1 MKDDLYCVIDIGGT
15 KILLLLMDSTETILY
30 REKRSTPKPEE
41 PEAIIRVIQEM
52 LSEGYINT
60 SLEPGRRPKAIGVCI
75 AGFLDHHKGLVYQS
89 PNLHWNEPVHFAQ
102 IMSQQLDCP
111 VYLENDA
118 NAAVVGEVFY
128 GAARGHRNAVYVTIS
143 TGIGGGLF
151 LDGRLYRGQSGFA
164 GEIGHIKPFGK
175 SRTCNCGGNDCLEI
189 WASGTGISLSA
200 EELWSADDV
209 SPAKLDARWVF
220 EEAEKGNTLAQ
231 RIIDQTMEITGR
243 GLANLVNLFN
253 PSCIVIGGG
262 VAGNRKKYFSEISKV
277 IREEAIK
284 PSVEITP
291 LEIVPAQLEPD
302 AGLWGIY
309 ALLTGKL
316 EE

>member
-1 MKDDLYCVIDIGGT
+1 MKDDLYCIVDIGGT
-15 KILLLLMDSTETILY
+15 KILLLLIDSAENILF
-30 REKRSTPKPEE
+30 RKKRATPKPEE
-41 PEAIIRVIQEM
+41 PDAIIRVI
-52 LSEGYINT
+52 SELLAEANRKNGYK
-60 SLEPGRRPKAIGVCI
+60 PGEKPKAIGVCI
-75 AGFLDHHKGLVYQS
+75 AGFLDHHKGLIYQS
-89 PNLHWNEPVHFAQ
+89 PNLHWNEPVPLAT
-102 IMSQQLDCP
+102 IMSEQLHCP
-111 VYLENDA
+111 VFIENDA

-151 LDGRLYRGQSGFA
+151 LDGRLYRGHSGFA

-189 WASGTGISLSA
+189 WASGTGLSLSA
-200 EELWSADDV
+200 ETLWPKDEDN
-209 SPAKLDARWVF
+209 PAKLDAKWVF

-231 RIIDQTMEITGR
+231 NIIFQTMEITGR

-262 VAGNRKKYFSEISKV
+262 VAGSREKYFTGVASI
-277 IREEAIK
+277 IREEAIR

-302 AGLWGIY
+302 AGLWGMY
-309 ALLTGKL
+309 ALLTGRL

>member
-1 MKDDLYCVIDIGGT
+1 MKEDLYCVIDIGGT
-15 KILLLLMDSTETILY
+15 KILLLLMDDAENILF
-30 REKRSTPKPEE
+30 REKRATPKPEE
-41 PEAIIRVIQEM
+41 PDAIIRVI
-52 LSEGYINT
+52 SELLAEANRKIGYRP
-60 SLEPGRRPKAIGVCI
+60 EKKPKAIGVCI
-75 AGFLDHHKGLVYQS
+75 AAFLDHRKGLIYQS
-89 PNLHWNEPVHFAQ
+89 PNLHWSETVPFAQ
-102 IMSQQLDCP
+102 IMSEQLNCP
-111 VYLENDA
+111 VFIENDA

-151 LDGRLYRGQSGFA
+151 LDGKLFRGHSGFA

-175 SRTCNCGGNDCLEI
+175 GRTCNCGGDDCLEI

-200 EELWSADDV
+200 ETLWSADEI
-209 SPAKLDARWVF
+209 SPAKLDAKWVF
-220 EEAEKGNTLAQ
+220 EEAEKENTLAQ
-231 RIIDQTMEITGR
+231 KIVDQTMEITGR

-262 VAGNRKKYFSEISKV
+262 VAGNRKKYFTGISKV

-302 AGLWGIY
+302 AGLWGMY
-309 ALLTGKL
+309 AILTSRL